1 MNLNAVNAFFFHE
14 SIHLLATVLISFFIW
29 RRFKDF
35 RLILVVFLFGIFID
49 IDHWFDYSVWFG
61 SKINL
66 LSFFNV
72 ASYVHQ
78 SGKVYIP
85 FHGWEFIIIFW
96 LIGRWLGKIFKIKGV
111 EWAITI
117 SYLAH
122 LLWDNFSFAHHPLA
136 YSFLFRLVNN
146 FSLKSFSGL

>member
-1 MNLNAVNAFFFHE
+1 MNFNADGAIFTHE
-14 SIHLLATVLISFFIW
+14 LTHLLITVLISFFIW
-29 RRFKDF
+29 RRFRDF
-35 RLILVVFLFGIFID
+35 RLILLVFLFGIFID
-49 IDHWFDYSVWFG
+49 IDHWFDYFTWFG

-66 LSFFNV
+66 SNFFHV

-78 SGKVYIP
+78 SEKVYIP

-96 LIGRWLGKIFKIKGV
+96 LIGRWLGKIFKIKGM

-122 LLWDNFSFAHHPLA
+122 LLWDNFSFNHHPLA
-136 YSFLFRLVNN
+136 YSFLFRLINN
-146 FSLKSFSGL
+146 FSLKSFSGF

>member
-1 MNLNAVNAFFFHE
+1 MNFNADGASFTHE
-14 SIHLLATVLISFFIW
+14 LTHLLITVLISFFIW
-29 RRFKDF
+29 RRFRDF

-49 IDHWFDYSVWFG
+49 IDHWFDYFVWFG

-66 LSFFNV
+66 SNFFHV

-96 LIGRWLGKIFKIKGV
+96 LVGRWLGKIFKIKGM

-122 LLWDNFSFAHHPLA
+122 LLWDNFSFTHHPLA
-136 YSFLFRLVNN
+136 YSFLFRLINN
-146 FSLKSFSGL
+146 FSLKSFSGF

>member
-1 MNLNAVNAFFFHE
+1 MNLNAANAFFFHE
-14 SIHLLATVLISFFIW
+14 LIHLLITVLISFFIW
-29 RRFKDF
+29 RRFRDF

-49 IDHWFDYSVWFG
+49 IDHWFDYFAHFG
-61 SKINL
+61 LTVNFKN
-66 LSFFNV
+66 FFNV
-72 ASYVHQ
+72 ASYAHQ

-96 LIGRWLGKIFKIKGV
+96 LIGRWLGKIFKMKGM

-122 LLWDNFSFAHHPLA
+122 LLWDNFSFSHNPLA